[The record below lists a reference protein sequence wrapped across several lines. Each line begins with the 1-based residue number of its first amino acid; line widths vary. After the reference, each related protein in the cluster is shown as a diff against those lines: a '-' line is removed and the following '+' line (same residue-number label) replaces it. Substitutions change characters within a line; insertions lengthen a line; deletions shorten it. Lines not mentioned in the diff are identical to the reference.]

1 MNMENDSTD
10 LIVEW
15 VEPLMKLTSK
25 RSISNRDESDDMP
38 SDEDEPRSDVV
49 RDRTSIWSCRQ
60 YSSDRSLSL
69 RS

>member
-1 MNMENDSTD
+1 MIRLNDPIFERPPTR
-10 LIVEW
+10 
-15 VEPLMKLTSK
+15 PLMKLTSK

>member
-1 MNMENDSTD
+1 MGGWNV
-10 LIVEW
+10 I
-15 VEPLMKLTSK
+15 KLTSK